1 MQECGCRE
9 GVMAMEKESKL
20 IWPDYGDCLVNI
32 PNSVL
37 KGFGEK
43 PLGVT
48 HPFIDTYLE
57 KEYKNVVLFLLDGM
71 GVKILEKHL
80 KEDGAFR
87 SHLAG
92 TTQSVFLST
101 TVAATVSAIT
111 GLHPC
116 EHSWLGWDCYYPS
129 IDRNVTVFL
138 NVIQGTDCPAAD
150 YHVAN
155 SVTPYE
161 SVVDKLNKAGHQA
174 YDAMPFAPPFP
185 GDAEAICE
193 RIKRLCRKDGKK
205 YIYAY
210 WNQPDG
216 LLHRYGCESEIVTQE
231 LTYLEEMIT
240 AMASELE
247 DTLLIVTADHGH
259 IDTDVVY
266 LKDYPA
272 LWECLERCP
281 SLEPRVLNLFVKEER
296 KEFFVKEF
304 NKEFGEKFLL
314 MPMEDVIA
322 KNLMG
327 TGKNH
332 EQFRQMLGNYLAIA
346 TGDLTILFTEE
357 EFKSMHGSITEDEM
371 LIPLIIFDNKNEK

>member
-1 MQECGCRE
+1 M
-9 GVMAMEKESKL
+9 
-20 IWPDYGDCLVNI
+20 
-32 PNSVL
+32 
-37 KGFGEK
+37 
-43 PLGVT
+43 
-48 HPFIDTYLE
+48 
-57 KEYKNVVLFLLDGM
+57 
-71 GVKILEKHL
+71 
-80 KEDGAFR
+80 
-87 SHLAG
+87 
-92 TTQSVFLST
+92 
-101 TVAATVSAIT
+101 
-111 GLHPC
+111 
-116 EHSWLGWDCYYPS
+116 
-129 IDRNVTVFL
+129 
-138 NVIQGTDCPAAD
+138 
-150 YHVAN
+150 
-155 SVTPYE
+155 
-161 SVVDKLNKAGHQA
+161 
-174 YDAMPFAPPFP
+174 
-185 GDAEAICE
+185 
-193 RIKRLCRKDGKK
+193 
-205 YIYAY
+205 
-210 WNQPDG
+210 
-216 LLHRYGCESEIVTQE
+216 VTQE
-231 LTYLEEMIT
+231 LAYLEEMIT